1 MSNTADSSTKI
12 SKKKQKNRLVSVGVA
27 CVNASFNN
35 TSITISDLSGAVL
48 AWHSAGADFKGSKKS
63 TPYAAR
69 IVAEAVAVKVEK
81 YGLKTISIKLKGPG
95 GGRESAVTT
104 LAGKFHI
111 TSIAEMTPIPHN
123 GCRPPKKRR
132 V

>member
-1 MSNTADSSTKI
+1 MSDTANSNIKI
-12 SKKKQKNRLVSVGVA
+12 SKKKQKNRSVSVGVA
-27 CVNASFNN
+27 CVNATFNN
-35 TSITISDLSGAVL
+35 TSITISDTNGAVL
-48 AWHSAGADFKGSKKS
+48 AWYSAGVDFKGSKKA
-63 TPYAAR
+63 TPYAAKV
-69 IVAEAVAVKVEK
+69 VAESVAQRVEG

-104 LAGKFHI
+104 LAGKFHV
-111 TSIAEMTPIPHN
+111 TSISEVTPIPHN